1 MKAQEKADKTAI
13 KLRFAAAL
21 YKALSNSSIE
31 SFRKL
36 AKEAGMEPSH
46 IQKISVGQLDVT
58 LTTSI
63 AIAHA
68 LGMSFTELANAY
80 DRVTEEDIQ
89 EFIQILVAQ
98 KKNKGKAKLPLSP
111 PKKAGKK
118 KKSGK

>member
-1 MKAQEKADKTAI
+1 MKAQEKADKTTI
-13 KLRFAAAL
+13 KFRFAAAL

-63 AIAHA
+63 AIANA
-68 LGMSFTELANAY
+68 LGISYAELATAY
-80 DRVTEEDIQ
+80 DQVTEREITAFMQ
-89 EFIQILVAQ
+89 TLEAQ
-98 KKNKGKAKLPLSP
+98 KKNKGKAKLPLAP
-111 PKKAGKK
+111 GKK
-118 KKSGK
+118 VGRKKKTE